1 MKNRSTEVTE
11 IKGNSLKNTYGSNSL
26 DNLVERLQSTSSPK
40 RRYEYILWLAKS
52 LPLLSE
58 DFHLENTKVKGCISE
73 VYVLGTLSNG
83 KIQWQGYSDALITK
97 GLLAFLI
104 KGLNDLTP
112 FEVLSID
119 QKFIEM
125 TGLSKSLTPSRANGF
140 LNIFLKM
147 KSQAKNLSLPSSNS
161 EQ

>member
-1 MKNRSTEVTE
+1 MTQ
-11 IKGNSLKNTYGSNSL
+11 IKEKSFINTYGSDSL
-26 DNLVERLQSTSSPK
+26 DNLIERLQSTSDPK

-52 LPLLSE
+52 LPILTE
-58 DFHLENTKVKGCISE
+58 DLHLETTKVKGCISE
-73 VYVLGTLSNG
+73 VFVLGILHNG
-83 KIQWQGYSDALITK
+83 KIQWKGYSDALITK

-119 QKFIEM
+119 EKFIEM

-147 KSQAKNLSLPSSNS
+147 KAQAQNLSLLISDTDK
-161 EQ
+161 

>member
-1 MKNRSTEVTE
+1 MTE
-11 IKGNSLKNTYGSNSL
+11 IKEKSFINTFGSDSL
-26 DNLVERLQSTSSPK
+26 DSLIERLQSTSDPK

-52 LPLLSE
+52 LPILTE
-58 DFHLENTKVKGCISE
+58 DLHLETTKVKGCISE
-73 VYVLGTLSNG
+73 VYVLGILLNG
-83 KIQWQGYSDALITK
+83 KIQWRGYSDALITK

-119 QKFIEM
+119 KKFIEM

-147 KSQAKNLSLPSSNS
+147 KAQAKDLSLTISDT
-161 EQ
+161 EK

>member
-1 MKNRSTEVTE
+1 MTE
-11 IKGNSLKNTYGSNSL
+11 IKEKSYGSDSL
-26 DNLVERLQSTSSPK
+26 DNLIERLQSTSDPK

-52 LPLLSE
+52 LPLLNE
-58 DFHLENTKVKGCISE
+58 DLRIETTKVKGCISE
-73 VYVLGTLSNG
+73 VYVLGILMNG
-83 KIQWQGYSDALITK
+83 KIQWKGYSDALITK

-104 KGLNDLTP
+104 KALNELTP

-119 QKFIEM
+119 EKFIEM

-147 KSQAKNLSLPSSNS
+147 RSQAKNLSLPSSNN
-161 EQ
+161 E

>member
-1 MKNRSTEVTE
+1 MTQ
-11 IKGNSLKNTYGSNSL
+11 IKEKTLINTFGSDSL
-26 DNLVERLQSTSSPK
+26 DNLIERLQSTSDPK

-52 LPLLSE
+52 LPKLTE
-58 DFHLENTKVKGCISE
+58 DLHLETTKVKGCISE
-73 VYVLGTLSNG
+73 VYVLGTLING
-83 KIQWQGYSDALITK
+83 KIQWKGYSDALITR

-112 FEVLSID
+112 CEVLSID
-119 QKFIEM
+119 EKFIEM

-147 KSQAKNLSLPSSNS
+147 KAQAKNFSLPISHN
-161 EQ
+161 E

>member
-1 MKNRSTEVTE
+1 MTKTKE
-11 IKGNSLKNTYGSNSL
+11 KSLISSYGSDSL
-26 DNLVERLQSTSSPK
+26 DNLIERLQSTSDPK

-52 LPLLSE
+52 LPTLTE
-58 DFHLENTKVKGCISE
+58 DLQQTTTKVKGCISE
-73 VYVLGTLSNG
+73 VHVLGVLING
-83 KIQWQGYSDALITK
+83 KIQWKGYSDALITK

-112 FEVLSID
+112 FEVLSVD
-119 QKFIEM
+119 EKFIEM

-147 KSQAKNLSLPSSNS
+147 KDQAKNLSLISSDTNK
-161 EQ
+161 

>member
-1 MKNRSTEVTE
+1 MTKINEKS
-11 IKGNSLKNTYGSNSL
+11 IINTYGSDSL
-26 DNLVERLQSTSSPK
+26 DNLIERLQSTSDPK

-52 LPLLSE
+52 LPVLTE
-58 DFHLENTKVKGCISE
+58 DLHLETTKVNGCVSE
-73 VYVLGTLSNG
+73 VYVLGVLLEG
-83 KIQWQGYSDALITK
+83 KIQWKGYSDALITK

-112 FEVLSID
+112 SEVLSINE
-119 QKFIEM
+119 KFIEM

-147 KSQAKNLSLPSSNS
+147 KAQAKNLSTISSDA
-161 EQ
+161 

>member
-1 MKNRSTEVTE
+1 MTE
-11 IKGNSLKNTYGSNSL
+11 IKEKSYGSASL
-26 DNLVERLQSTSSPK
+26 DNLIERLQSTSDPR

-52 LPLLSE
+52 LPLLNE
-58 DFHLENTKVKGCISE
+58 DLRIETTKVKGCISE
-73 VYVLGTLSNG
+73 VYVLGILMNG
-83 KIQWQGYSDALITK
+83 KIQWKGYSDALIIK

-104 KGLNDLTP
+104 KALNELTP

-119 QKFIEM
+119 EKFIEM

-147 KSQAKNLSLPSSNS
+147 RSQAKNLSLPSSNN
-161 EQ
+161 E

>member
-1 MKNRSTEVTE
+1 MIQ
-11 IKGNSLKNTYGSNSL
+11 IKEKSFINTYGSDSL
-26 DNLVERLQSTSSPK
+26 DNLIERLQSTSDPK

-52 LPLLSE
+52 LPTLTEALP
-58 DFHLENTKVKGCISE
+58 LEATKVKGCISE
-73 VYVLGTLSNG
+73 VYVLGILQNG
-83 KIQWQGYSDALITK
+83 KIQWKGYSDALITK

-112 FEVLSID
+112 FEVLSINE
-119 QKFIEM
+119 KFIEM

-147 KSQAKNLSLPSSNS
+147 KAQAKNLSTTSS
-161 EQ
+161 EQNK

>member
-1 MKNRSTEVTE
+1 MTQ
-11 IKGNSLKNTYGSNSL
+11 IKEKPFINTFGSDSL
-26 DNLVERLQSTSSPK
+26 DHLIERLQSTSDPK

-52 LPLLSE
+52 LPLLTE
-58 DFHLENTKVKGCISE
+58 DLHLETTKVKGCISE
-73 VYVLGTLSNG
+73 VYVLGILLNG
-83 KIQWQGYSDALITK
+83 KIQWKGYSDALITK

-104 KGLNDLTP
+104 KALNNLTP

-119 QKFIEM
+119 EKFIEM

-147 KSQAKNLSLPSSNS
+147 KAQATTLSLPIS
-161 EQ
+161 ETDK

>member
-1 MKNRSTEVTE
+1 M
-11 IKGNSLKNTYGSNSL
+11 NTYGSDSL
-26 DNLVERLQSTSSPK
+26 DNLIERLQSTSDPK

-52 LPLLSE
+52 LPLLTE
-58 DFHLENTKVKGCISE
+58 DLHLETTKVKGCISE
-73 VYVLGTLSNG
+73 VYVLGILLNG
-83 KIQWQGYSDALITK
+83 KIQWKGYSDALITK

-112 FEVLSID
+112 FEVLSINE
-119 QKFIEM
+119 KFIEM

-147 KSQAKNLSLPSSNS
+147 KAQAKALSLQSSDTK
-161 EQ
+161 

>member
-1 MKNRSTEVTE
+1 MTK
-11 IKGNSLKNTYGSNSL
+11 IKEKSLVNTFGSDAL
-26 DNLVERLQSTSSPK
+26 DNLIERLQSTSDPK
-40 RRYEYILWLAKS
+40 RRYEYILWLAKR
-52 LPLLSE
+52 LPILSE
-58 DFHLENTKVKGCISE
+58 DLQIETTKVKGCISE
-73 VYVLGTLSNG
+73 VYVLGILLNG
-83 KIQWQGYSDALITK
+83 KIQWKGYSDALITK

-119 QKFIEM
+119 EKFIEM

-147 KSQAKNLSLPSSNS
+147 KAQAKTFSIPTSDTDK
-161 EQ
+161 

>member
-1 MKNRSTEVTE
+1 MTQ
-11 IKGNSLKNTYGSNSL
+11 IKEKSFINTYGSDSL
-26 DNLVERLQSTSSPK
+26 DNLIERLQSTSDPK
-40 RRYEYILWLAKS
+40 RRYEYILWLAKG
-52 LPLLSE
+52 LPRLSE
-58 DFHLENTKVKGCISE
+58 DLHLETTKVKGCISE
-73 VYVLGTLSNG
+73 VFVLGILLNG
-83 KIQWQGYSDALITK
+83 RIQWKGYSDALITK

-119 QKFIEM
+119 EKFIEM

-147 KSQAKNLSLPSSNS
+147 KAQAKNLSSPSSDTDK
-161 EQ
+161 

>member
-1 MKNRSTEVTE
+1 MTE
-11 IKGNSLKNTYGSNSL
+11 IKEKSYGSDSL
-26 DNLVERLQSTSSPK
+26 DNLIERLQSTPDPR

-52 LPLLSE
+52 LPLLNE
-58 DFHLENTKVKGCISE
+58 DLRIETTKVKGCISE
-73 VYVLGTLSNG
+73 VYVLGILMNG
-83 KIQWQGYSDALITK
+83 KIQWKGYSDALITK

-104 KGLNDLTP
+104 KALNELTP

-119 QKFIEM
+119 EKFIEM

-147 KSQAKNLSLPSSNS
+147 RSQAKNLSLPSSNN
-161 EQ
+161 E

>member
-1 MKNRSTEVTE
+1 MTE
-11 IKGNSLKNTYGSNSL
+11 IKEKSYGSDSL
-26 DNLVERLQSTSSPK
+26 DNLIERLQSTSDPK

-52 LPLLSE
+52 LPLLNE
-58 DFHLENTKVKGCISE
+58 DLRIETTKVKGCISE
-73 VYVLGTLSNG
+73 VYVLGILMNG
-83 KIQWQGYSDALITK
+83 KIQWKGYSDALITK

-104 KGLNDLTP
+104 EALNELTP

-119 QKFIEM
+119 EKFIEM

-147 KSQAKNLSLPSSNS
+147 RSQAKNLSLPSSNN
-161 EQ
+161 E

>member
-1 MKNRSTEVTE
+1 MTQIQEKTF
-11 IKGNSLKNTYGSNSL
+11 INTYGSDSL
-26 DNLVERLQSTSSPK
+26 DSLIQRLQSTSDSK

-52 LPLLSE
+52 LPILSKE
-58 DFHLENTKVKGCISE
+58 LQLDATKVKGCISE
-73 VYVLGTLSNG
+73 VYVLGTLLNG
-83 KIQWQGYSDALITK
+83 KIQWKGYSDALITK

-112 FEVLSID
+112 SEVLSID
-119 QKFIEM
+119 EKFIEM

-147 KSQAKNLSLPSSNS
+147 KAQAKKLLKPSSNTD
-161 EQ
+161 

>member
-1 MKNRSTEVTE
+1 VTE
-11 IKGNSLKNTYGSNSL
+11 IKEKSYGSDSL
-26 DNLVERLQSTSSPK
+26 DNLIERLQSTSDPK

-52 LPLLSE
+52 LPLLNE
-58 DFHLENTKVKGCISE
+58 DLRIDTTKVKGCISE
-73 VYVLGTLSNG
+73 VYVLGILMNG
-83 KIQWQGYSDALITK
+83 KIQWKGYSDALITK

-104 KGLNDLTP
+104 KALNELTP

-119 QKFIEM
+119 EKFIEM

-147 KSQAKNLSLPSSNS
+147 RSQAKNLSLPSSNNK
-161 EQ
+161 

>member
-1 MKNRSTEVTE
+1 MTK
-11 IKGNSLKNTYGSNSL
+11 IKEKSFINTYGSDSL
-26 DNLVERLQSTSSPK
+26 DNLIERLQSTSDPK

-52 LPLLSE
+52 LPILTE
-58 DFHLENTKVKGCISE
+58 DLQLTTTKVKGCISE
-73 VYVLGTLSNG
+73 VHVLGVLTNG
-83 KIQWQGYSDALITK
+83 KIQWKGYSDALITK

-119 QKFIEM
+119 EKFIEM

-147 KSQAKNLSLPSSNS
+147 KSQAKKLSLTISNS
-161 EQ
+161 EK

>member
-1 MKNRSTEVTE
+1 MTQ
-11 IKGNSLKNTYGSNSL
+11 IKAKPYINTYGSDSL
-26 DNLVERLQSTSSPK
+26 DNLIERLQSTSDPK

-52 LPLLSE
+52 LPILSE
-58 DFHLENTKVKGCISE
+58 EFHVETTKVKGCISE
-73 VYVLGTLSNG
+73 VYVLGVLVNE
-83 KIQWQGYSDALITK
+83 KIEWKGYSDALITK

-112 FEVLSID
+112 FEVLSINE
-119 QKFIEM
+119 KFIEM

-147 KSQAKNLSLPSSNS
+147 KTQAKKLSLESLNNH
-161 EQ
+161 

>member
-1 MKNRSTEVTE
+1 LTQ
-11 IKGNSLKNTYGSNSL
+11 IKEKSFTNSFGSDSL
-26 DNLVERLQSTSSPK
+26 DNLIKRLQSTSDPK

-52 LPLLSE
+52 LPVLNE
-58 DFHLENTKVKGCISE
+58 DLRLDTTKVKGCISE
-73 VYVLGTLSNG
+73 VFVLGILLKG
-83 KIQWQGYSDALITK
+83 KIQWKGYSDALITK

-119 QKFIEM
+119 ERFIEM

-147 KSQAKNLSLPSSNS
+147 KAQANNLLKESSDIDK
-161 EQ
+161 

>member
-1 MKNRSTEVTE
+1 MTE
-11 IKGNSLKNTYGSNSL
+11 IKEKSFINTYGSDSL
-26 DNLVERLQSTSSPK
+26 DSLIKRLQSTSDPK

-52 LPLLSE
+52 LPLLDKE
-58 DFHLENTKVKGCISE
+58 LHLETTKVKGCISE
-73 VYVLGTLSNG
+73 VYVLGILLNG
-83 KIQWQGYSDALITK
+83 RIQWKGYSDALITK

-112 FEVLSID
+112 FEVLSIN

-147 KSQAKNLSLPSSNS
+147 KAQAKKLSLPSSEN
-161 EQ
+161 

>member
-1 MKNRSTEVTE
+1 MENKE
-11 IKGNSLKNTYGSNSL
+11 TYI
-26 DNLVERLQSTSSPK
+26 NLFKQVEKLRKSDDP
-40 RRYEYILWLAKS
+40 RRKYEYILWLGKS
-52 LPLLSE
+52 LPLLDE
-58 DFHLENTKVKGCISE
+58 DLYLETTKVKGCISE
-73 VYVLGTLSNG
+73 VYVLGILLNG
-83 KIQWQGYSDALITK
+83 KIQWKGYSDALITK

-119 QKFIEM
+119 EKFIEM

-147 KSQAKNLSLPSSNS
+147 KAQAKNLSIPNS
-161 EQ
+161 DNE